1 MRQSKIFLS
10 ISCVELVV
18 QKAEGMVIGST
29 IGELVKLSFSDFH
42 GKSNYGHLQISGV
55 PNSRDHRLETTP
67 PDDTIY
73 SVSQSRWRPVAFRSR
88 YFRQQSTNWKPRRT
102 SFLIFRL
109 SFPASNFK
117 EKNFFIL
124 NLRFQFKSKRLLF
137 REIYSP

>member
-73 SVSQSRWRPVAFRSR
+73 SVTQSRWRPVA
-88 YFRQQSTNWKPRRT
+88 
-102 SFLIFRL
+102 
-109 SFPASNFK
+109 
-117 EKNFFIL
+117 
-124 NLRFQFKSKRLLF
+124 RFVLVISDNNRPIGN
-137 REIYSP
+137 REGPVF